1 MDTLIVTVI
10 CTHLFPLYNINIHP
24 HVDTT
29 AQQCTVET
37 ILSSNAPTDTD
48 TRKVVRRIMVILC
61 RLYILAMISA
71 IGYFS
76 FNVSVCVCV
85 CERER
90 ERERE

>member
-1 MDTLIVTVI
+1 ML
-10 CTHLFPLYNINIHP
+10 
-24 HVDTT
+24 TT

-37 ILSSNAPTDTD
+37 ILAPEKLILPPD
-48 TRKVVRRIMVILC
+48 TRKVVRRIMVVLC

-85 CERER
+85 CVCERER
-90 ERERE
+90 ERVNA